1 MKIIRIG
8 NDIQIT
14 WIITRLSQPEDFY
27 GKDVS
32 VSLIDKHG
40 NKQIFNY
47 QIVDNIISG
56 KFYGKDQSTNGTYRL
71 LLIENEGKVDM
82 VTLDY
87 IDCFCLSNKL
97 KNQTSNGVDSTS
109 SINTEVVDITSDINL
124 GGSSPIPVDVSNF
137 ATKEYVNDAID
148 IVAASIPTALS
159 ELTNDCSF
167 LTEHQDISSK
177 VDASVLATVAFS
189 GSYEDLT
196 NKPSLFSGSYEDLTN
211 KPTIPTKTSQ
221 LTNDSSFLTEHQDIS
236 GKQDV
241 ILDLSDIRSGAALG
255 ATAVQDSSYNHTD
268 NNFTD
273 NLKNKLESLTP
284 SEFTQV
290 QADWSQIDT
299 SAVDFIKNKPD
310 LFSGSYDDLSNK
322 PTIPTKI
329 SDLTNDSS
337 FITEHQDISGKA
349 NTADLSTVAFSGS
362 YNDLT
367 NKPTLFSGNYVDL
380 TNKPSIPTKTS
391 DLTNDSSFVTL
402 TVVNDISTHISEVE
416 RATAAALNE
425 LYDKID
431 TSSGGGSVAQ
441 VQSDWSQIDSTAVD
455 FIKNKPTLFSGSYND
470 LSNKPTI
477 PTQTSQLTN
486 NSNFVS
492 SLAIT
497 QIVKLT
503 ETEYNNL
510 QTKDASTLYIIQ

>member
-290 QADWSQIDT
+290 
-299 SAVDFIKNKPD
+299 
-310 LFSGSYDDLSNK
+310 
-322 PTIPTKI
+322 
-329 SDLTNDSS
+329 
-337 FITEHQDISGKA
+337 
-349 NTADLSTVAFSGS
+349 
-362 YNDLT
+362 
-367 NKPTLFSGNYVDL
+367 
-380 TNKPSIPTKTS
+380 
-391 DLTNDSSFVTL
+391 
-402 TVVNDISTHISEVE
+402 
-416 RATAAALNE
+416 
-425 LYDKID
+425 
-431 TSSGGGSVAQ
+431 
-441 VQSDWSQIDSTAVD
+441 
-455 FIKNKPTLFSGSYND
+455 
-470 LSNKPTI
+470 
-477 PTQTSQLTN
+477 
-486 NSNFVS
+486 
-492 SLAIT
+492 
-497 QIVKLT
+497 
-503 ETEYNNL
+503 
-510 QTKDASTLYIIQ
+510 